1 MNAQDLKNSILQL
14 AVQGKLVEQRAEEG
28 TARELLEQIKL
39 EKDQLIKDK
48 KIKKSKPLPEI
59 TEDEIPFEIP
69 ESWEWMRV
77 GDVGSWSAGATPS
90 RQHPEYYE
98 GEIPWLKTGD
108 LNDGYIT
115 DIPEFV
121 GQLALEKTSLR
132 LNPIGSVLMAMYGAT
147 IGKLGILKIEATT
160 NQACCACI
168 PYSCIENKYLFFYL
182 MSQRKNYISMGAGG
196 AQPNISKEKIVMSL
210 IPVPPLDEQKRIVAK
225 IEEILPY
232 IDQYDKAYTK
242 LETFN
247 KKFPEYM
254 KKSIL
259 QMAMQGKLVEQ
270 RAEEGTADELYEQ
283 IVAEKAQLIKDGKI
297 KKEKPLPEIA
307 EDEIPF
313 EIPSS
318 WKWVR
323 FSEVMDVRDGTHDS
337 PKYIETGIPLVTSKN
352 ISGGGLDFSNVKY
365 ISREDA
371 DKINERSNVDTG
383 DILFAMIGSIGNPVI
398 VNKDREFCVK
408 NVALFKNYDKS
419 KMCIEYVYWFLYREQ
434 YIMKKVASGGVQS
447 FISLRVFRNYL
458 FPLPP
463 LEEQKRIVAKI
474 EELLPYCDQL
484 IK

>member
-28 TARELLEQIKL
+28 TAKELLEQIKA
-39 EKDQLIKDK
+39 EKEKLIKEK
-48 KIKKSKPLPEI
+48 KIKKEKPLPEI
-59 TEDEIPFEIP
+59 TEEEIPFEIP

-77 GDVGSWSAGATPS
+77 GYVGSWSAGATPS

-210 IPVPPLDEQKRIVAK
+210 ISVPPLDEQKRIVAK

-247 KKFPEYM
+247 KKFPEDM

-259 QMAMQGKLVEQ
+259 QLAMQGKLVEQ
-270 RAEEGTADELYEQ
+270 RPEEGTADELYEQ
-283 IVAEKAQLIKDGKI
+283 ILAEKSQLIKDGKI
-297 KKEKPLPEIA
+297 KKEKPLPEIT

-323 FSEVMDVRDGTHDS
+323 IGDVGLLQTGTTPSKSHPEYFGSDIDFLS
-337 PKYIETGIPLVTSKN
+337 P
-352 ISGGGLDFSNVKY
+352 
-365 ISREDA
+365 
-371 DKINERSNVDTG
+371 G
-383 DILFAMIGSIGNPVI
+383 DISNGVISYGNQGLTEIGKEYARVVDAYSVIQVCIGGSIGKAGIN
-398 VNKDREFCVK
+398 DRQVTFNQQMNSITPYLINHK
-408 NVALFKNYDKS
+408 
-419 KMCIEYVYWFLYREQ
+419 FLYYSLIGE
-434 YIMKKVASGGVQS
+434 S
-447 FISLRVFRNYL
+447 FVKQIKANSTGTATPIINKTAWGNLII
-458 FPLPP
+458 PLPP
-463 LEEQKRIVAKI
+463 LAEQKRIVAKI

-484 IK
+484 VK